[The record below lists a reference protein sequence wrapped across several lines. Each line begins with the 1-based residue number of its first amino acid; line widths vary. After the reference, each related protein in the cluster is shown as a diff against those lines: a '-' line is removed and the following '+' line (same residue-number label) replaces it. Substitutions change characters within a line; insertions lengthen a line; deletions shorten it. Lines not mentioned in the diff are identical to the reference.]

1 MQETELY
8 YSMYELLSPKKNPE
22 RGRLYLELFDKHVLR
37 LNMTAEE
44 LNSARVLVD
53 DSKAPEEDR
62 YHMQFIDNKRK
73 RIDLV
78 IITNKRFIP
87 VEVKIEAS
95 DQDTQCYDY
104 WREAEKYHKNHSFS
118 EPPVLYYLSPE
129 GYFPSIESAKDFGYI
144 GDLNLIRLDKI
155 DNVAFRSEFLHWLEA
170 CREQTPKSFSCTR
183 RVEQL
188 YDEIKEIIFRLC
200 RTEPYLENLMY
211 KFFTALDTRFD
222 ENFCKRYRLKRGSNR
237 RGEIGDY
244 HTYRRYIDRFF
255 GKEFAEAAIV
265 LLCTDSVGNVIKFGD
280 DKELWFF
287 VESYNGGENDFKR
300 ARTLIA
306 AFAIY
311 DSSIYNAL
319 CKRDDIKR
327 LLGGKNILPQDF
339 IKDYWQKGQK
349 LAGCIG
355 LTVLNDAHGNM
366 IDFYDV
372 DKTLAQ
378 FRTQEDIDRA
388 VDSVMIEIEKLL
400 ERFING

>member
-1 MQETELY
+1 MQETELTNL
-8 YSMYELLSPKKNPE
+8 MYELLSPEENPE
-22 RGRLYLELFDKHVLR
+22 CGRLYLELFDKHVLR
-37 LNMTAEE
+37 LNMTAAE
-44 LNSARVLVD
+44 LDSAKVYEQYPTRFIGRT
-53 DSKAPEEDR
+53 R
-62 YHMQFIDNKRK
+62 Y
-73 RIDLV
+73 IDLV
-78 IITNKRFIP
+78 IITSRRFIP
-87 VEVKIEAS
+87 IEVKIEAG

-265 LLCTDSVGNVIKFGD
+265 LLCTDSDGNIIKLAK
-280 DKELWFF
+280 DKYLCFYLGG
-287 VESYNGGENDFKR
+287 YNGIANDLVCPTTFS
-300 ARTLIA
+300 ASFLIFDHSKSECVYKPA
-306 AFAIY
+306 
-311 DSSIYNAL
+311 
-319 CKRDDIKR
+319 DIKR
-327 LLGGKNILPQDF
+327 LLGGKNILPEEF
-339 IKDYWQKGQK
+339 VKNYSKELSGM
-349 LAGCIG
+349 IG
-355 LTVLNDAHGNM
+355 WTELHDAHDNT

-372 DKTLAQ
+372 DKTLTQ

-388 VDSVMIEIEKLL
+388 VDNVKIEIEKLL
-400 ERFING
+400 ERFVRG